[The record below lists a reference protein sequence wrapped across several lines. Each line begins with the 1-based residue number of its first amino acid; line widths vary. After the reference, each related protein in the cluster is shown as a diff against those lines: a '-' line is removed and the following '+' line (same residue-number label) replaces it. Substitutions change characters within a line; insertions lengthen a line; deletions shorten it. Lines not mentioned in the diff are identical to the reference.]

1 MKTKAALK
9 IEMYIGHVEVVQGK
23 DENKECFAMLNFGE
37 SGGYPDEKAAT
48 DAANFLIHGPELVE
62 QLQTT
67 IEKYGKPGGPW
78 NVPSEPGEWISNARK
93 LLKKFT
99 NNK

>member
-1 MKTKAALK
+1 MKTKAIK
-9 IEMYIGHVEVVQGK
+9 IETYIGHVEIQKQDG
-23 DENKECFAMLNFGE
+23 ECMAMLNFGE

-48 DAANFLIHGPELVE
+48 DAAMFLINGPELLD
-62 QLQTT
+62 QLEST

-93 LLKKFT
+93 LLKLLK
-99 NNK
+99 NK